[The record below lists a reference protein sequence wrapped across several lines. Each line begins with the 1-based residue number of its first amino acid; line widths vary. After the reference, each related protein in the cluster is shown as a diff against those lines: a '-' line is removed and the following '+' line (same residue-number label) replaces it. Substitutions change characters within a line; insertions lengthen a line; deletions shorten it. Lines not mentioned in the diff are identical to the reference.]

1 MSLFVDRAGRRRL
14 VFGKPPIDA
23 THVKAGATFARTGAR
38 DMVETA
44 EVISIQEHAGGVAH
58 VHYTCRLQHSST
70 VLENG
75 SRTLALQ
82 AFVERFQQ
90 QPARSQTFLKG

>member
-44 EVISIQEHAGGVAH
+44 EVIGIKKHAGGVAH
-58 VHYTCRLQHSST
+58 VQYTCRLQHSSI
-70 VLENG
+70 VMDRG

-82 AFVERFQQ
+82 AFVERFQK
-90 QPARSQTFLKG
+90 QPASP

>member
-1 MSLFVDRAGRRRL
+1 MSFFADRSGRRRL
-14 VFGKPPIDA
+14 VFGEPPIDA
-23 THVKAGATFARTGAR
+23 AQVKAGATFARMGAR
-38 DMVETA
+38 DMVESA
-44 EVISIQEHAGGVAH
+44 EVISIQKHAGGVAH

-82 AFVERFQQ
+82 AFVERFQKL
-90 QPARSQTFLKG
+90 PARSQAPPP